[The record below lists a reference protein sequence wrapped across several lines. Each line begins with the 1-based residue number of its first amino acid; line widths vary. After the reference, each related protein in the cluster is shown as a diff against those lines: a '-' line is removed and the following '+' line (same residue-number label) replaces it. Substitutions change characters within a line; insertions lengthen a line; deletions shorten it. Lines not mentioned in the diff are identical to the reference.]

1 LAYLDSN
8 ENSATGAIDIQL
20 EVWMETARHRA
31 GNLPASQ
38 LSRTSFKYQ
47 YWTVAQMVAH
57 HAIGGCNL
65 RPGDLLGSGTISGPV
80 KSEAGALMEL
90 ASNGSAPVTLSTG
103 EKRSYVEDG
112 DAIILRG
119 YCQKPGFARIGF
131 GESRGEVL
139 PSKV

>member
-1 LAYLDSN
+1 
-8 ENSATGAIDIQL
+8 
-20 EVWMETARHRA
+20 
-31 GNLPASQ
+31 
-38 LSRTSFKYQ
+38 
-47 YWTVAQMVAH
+47 
-57 HAIGGCNL
+57 
-65 RPGDLLGSGTISGPV
+65 
-80 KSEAGALMEL
+80 MEL

-112 DAIILRG
+112 DAIIFRG